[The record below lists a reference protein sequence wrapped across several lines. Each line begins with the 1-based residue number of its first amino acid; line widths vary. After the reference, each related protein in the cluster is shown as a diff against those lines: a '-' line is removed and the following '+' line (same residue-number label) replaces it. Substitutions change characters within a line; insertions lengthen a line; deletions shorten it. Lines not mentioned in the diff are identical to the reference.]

1 MQEAPG
7 GTLQLICASHAPP
20 PPLPPPHRSAVSYT
34 VTSSLSSAQPSGNA
48 ALLALQGA
56 AAAGGGEVLAPA
68 QVFLHNLCPFYVSD
82 TCSAQR
88 VRISLVSR
96 EASVV

>member
-7 GTLQLICASHAPP
+7 GTPQLICAAHAPSGL
-20 PPLPPPHRSAVSYT
+20 PLRSAVSYS

-68 QVFLHNLCPFYVSD
+68 QVFLHNLCPFYVS
-82 TCSAQR
+82 
-88 VRISLVSR
+88 
-96 EASVV
+96 